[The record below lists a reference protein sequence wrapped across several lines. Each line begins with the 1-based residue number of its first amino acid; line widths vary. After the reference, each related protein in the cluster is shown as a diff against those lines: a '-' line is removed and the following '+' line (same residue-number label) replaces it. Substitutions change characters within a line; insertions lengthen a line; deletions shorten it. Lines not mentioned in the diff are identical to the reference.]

1 MIADDLVTEEMEE
14 DVTSELPCTLAIED
28 STDFSENNI
37 DQVRDYEI
45 SKIYLKKNQYMLKC
59 GCFFFFLNLH
69 YFLVS

>member
-59 GCFFFFLNLH
+59 GCFFFF
-69 YFLVS
+69 